1 METQNLKVTA
11 SLVKNKVG
19 NQDFIERAD
28 HVESFRPTPL
38 ARLSR
43 NGCPNRLSKE
53 VDHD

>member
-28 HVESFRPTPL
+28 S
-38 ARLSR
+38 
-43 NGCPNRLSKE
+43 C
-53 VDHD
+53 